1 MGKWHPVHLHSTY
14 LYLSDVYWC
23 IWSRPFQEG
32 TGFCVC
38 GGWAPVNWDPW
49 WTVWDRG
56 LCFIC
61 CIHAP
66 QDKRLLW
73 EVIFWAS
80 WGITSM
86 KSSSVLQLAFLG
98 FDSAAP
104 AGNKWSDQFFWQ
116 RINQTKRTRISVI
129 IFYSHMLHFALNV
142 QVILSGQTQK
152 VWVSTYSNV
161 LYSLFIHTGEP
172 QELSVTIYTHYSLA
186 IWLRSFTKW
195 VLQKKEEKKLG
206 KQKKQHAWIQEEV
219 FQVLACF
226 IKIPQ
231 CSTMWPSIRK
241 TQMSAVRCLTLQN
254 KNKNKWTSI
263 SQARLDKFPLFQKK
277 KRW

>member
-1 MGKWHPVHLHSTY
+1 MYSDASDQHPFKRAQDLRVRRMSSSELRPLVDNLRWRSVFYLLHSRT
-14 LYLSDVYWC
+14 
-23 IWSRPFQEG
+23 
-32 TGFCVC
+32 TGQKAIM
-38 GGWAPVNWDPW
+38 GS
-49 WTVWDRG
+49 
-56 LCFIC
+56 
-61 CIHAP
+61 H
-66 QDKRLLW
+66 
-73 EVIFWAS
+73 
-80 WGITSM
+80 
-86 KSSSVLQLAFLG
+86 FLG
-98 FDSAAP
+98 FMRRHIYEILVCSAVCLLGIWFGCTCWDKKIRTIFLTEKKP
-104 AGNKWSDQFFWQ
+104 N
-116 RINQTKRTRISVI
+116 KRTQISVI

-226 IKIPQ
+226 VKIPQ

-241 TQMSAVRCLTLQN
+241 NQMSAVGCLTLQN

-277 KRW
+277 KW